1 MPDFS
6 DKAIHDWLPLYNTL
20 LPFYTGMDVLIEEV
34 RNHLAYE
41 DAEKSTP
48 KNISGL
54 LAGDIPFIRAKDVL
68 LNTASY
74 PGSPEMPQPVF
85 YMSQAYPG
93 CSITGDYTDKNIFSK
108 HHHICHLNFN
118 NERTNF

>member
-34 RNHLAYE
+34 WNHLAYE

-68 LNTASY
+68 LNTALC
-74 PGSPEMPQPVF
+74 PGSPEMPQPFF
-85 YMSQAYPG
+85 YTSQAYPV
-93 CSITGDYTDKNIFSK
+93 TV
-108 HHHICHLNFN
+108 
-118 NERTNF
+118 

>member
-41 DAEKSTP
+41 DAEKVPLKT
-48 KNISGL
+48 
-54 LAGDIPFIRAKDVL
+54 
-68 LNTASY
+68 
-74 PGSPEMPQPVF
+74 
-85 YMSQAYPG
+85 
-93 CSITGDYTDKNIFSK
+93 
-108 HHHICHLNFN
+108 
-118 NERTNF
+118 

>member
-20 LPFYTGMDVLIEEV
+20 LPFYTGMDVLIENV

-48 KNISGL
+48 KNISVL

-74 PGSPEMPQPVF
+74 PGHLKCLNLCF
-85 YMSQAYPG
+85 IQARR
-93 CSITGDYTDKNIFSK
+93 I
-108 HHHICHLNFN
+108 
-118 NERTNF
+118 RVAV